1 MKDILICH
9 LRQSFVIYLQSS
21 ASKLYHL
28 VPHNCICSDLG
39 SHKRERARSPA
50 RQSDSDDIVAQLI
63 SENTRLNDEVQ
74 RLMVM
79 VQAAQY
85 QQPQAPQQTQRVPQ
99 QQQQQERG
107 TAAASTEELQGQ
119 QKYVCCGTCRQW
131 LQAPHDA
138 QMVRCPG
145 CGCINNCDLAPQ
157 NASRVAAQ
165 ERACMTLCKSL
176 PTTFDITTT
185 TSAFAARTM
194 AGLWL
199 MAVLTCR
206 VGVVTEDEISELIP
220 SFMQDCL
227 GGLWNAGAHLL
238 NNSSSDWRHPRRHT
252 EAPPGDST
260 IFRKD
265 SSWHSY
271 HPGNGVRAQAVPTS
285 QNDGFIELQGASTG
299 VERPERT
306 PK

>member
-1 MKDILICH
+1 MGEHHVKEEYEGYPDLPSPRQIVRDISPKQCQQVVSPCAPITA
-9 LRQSFVIYLQSS
+9 S
-21 ASKLYHL
+21 APTS
-28 VPHNCICSDLG
+28 VPTSE
-39 SHKRERARSPA
+39 SRTRSPA

-85 QQPQAPQQTQRVPQ
+85 RQPQAPQQTQRVPQ
-99 QQQQQERG
+99 QQQQQEEVQLPQVQ
-107 TAAASTEELQGQ
+107 EELQGQ

-145 CGCINNCDLAPQ
+145 CGCINSVILPRKTLPE
-157 NASRVAAQ
+157 SKLLKSG
-165 ERACMTLCKSL
+165 ACMTLCKSSHNPL
-176 PTTFDITTT
+176 
-185 TSAFAARTM
+185 TSQRQLQPLQQGQWQAM
-194 AGLWL
+194 AHGGAH
-199 MAVLTCR
+199 MQSGR
-206 VGVVTEDEISELIP
+206 RHGEDEISELIP

-260 IFRKD
+260 IFREGGLIVAFLSGKRRART
-265 SSWHSY
+265 SSTNFS
-271 HPGNGVRAQAVPTS
+271 
-285 QNDGFIELQGASTG
+285 
-299 VERPERT
+299 
-306 PK
+306 K